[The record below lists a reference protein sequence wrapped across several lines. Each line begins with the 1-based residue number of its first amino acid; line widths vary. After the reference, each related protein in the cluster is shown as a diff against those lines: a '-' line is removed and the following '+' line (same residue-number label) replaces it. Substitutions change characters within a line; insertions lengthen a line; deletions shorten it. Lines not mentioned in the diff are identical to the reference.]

1 MGEKE
6 ILPRTKILPK
16 VEIPIV
22 EVRLPAFELP
32 EFPPKI
38 PKLDDRQQ
46 EIMRHAVLEDLSDF
60 IPVIGDVIA
69 DLHYAKI
76 KELMTPE
83 EYEDFVEE
91 NKVFPSVVA
100 ALKVF
105 SKMQKK

>member
-1 MGEKE
+1 VTDKE
-6 ILPRTKILPK
+6 LLPRTKILPK

-46 EIMRHAVLEDLSDF
+46 EIMRHTVLEDLSDL
-60 IPVIGDVIA
+60 IPVIGDTIA

-76 KELMTPE
+76 KELMSSE
-83 EYEDFVEE
+83 EYEEFVEQ
-91 NKVFPSVVA
+91 NKTLPSSLA

-105 SKMQKK
+105 AKKK